1 MLSRNLH
8 RPPSLHSSW
17 HLCYRSPLTCPAS
30 LPPSFPR
37 SPLHGR
43 PATAAASVPA
53 PKPSFAH
60 NPQGGR
66 DRASPLS
73 HAQWKDGAACVCLR
87 PALSTWVWHLMPL
100 HRPIAVRLCRVTRI
114 DRLIC
119 TSKKLS
125 CMTSRRRLQIVP
137 FISCDWR
144 TRTTNDPGDTW
155 NPSFEGMGDTRILPD
170 TKTMPGRKLFARS
183 LAYLSSYR

>member
-1 MLSRNLH
+1 MELELPIEGVRQACCEDVDFCGITYKTRFSHDHNIFHRSFKRPNQTRREGLMSRNLH

-17 HLCYRSPLTCPAS
+17 HACYRSPLTCPAS

-43 PATAAASVPA
+43 PRPAASVPA

-73 HAQWKDGAACVCLR
+73 HAQWEDGAACVCLR

-114 DRLIC
+114 DKLIHA
-119 TSKKLS
+119 
-125 CMTSRRRLQIVP
+125 
-137 FISCDWR
+137 F
-144 TRTTNDPGDTW
+144 
-155 NPSFEGMGDTRILPD
+155 
-170 TKTMPGRKLFARS
+170 
-183 LAYLSSYR
+183 